1 MPAPLWTHDQR
12 YVRDAPLGPRVDSG
26 TRLYFYDLNGPRN
39 VNGKIP
45 GAPHGMMWSATGPMA
60 MHNGDYVDGTTRWL
74 EGYVSAVSPDN
85 SEGYFRHVRVD
96 LRSFAVPC
104 RVLVWGGR
112 EDRGGTGA
120 RWLVLARGLAYDTPP
135 TRRRE
140 PAEMALTLAKRDHD
154 WLSRAHGGD
163 KQSQLI
169 CEKIFSD
176 DWRAA
181 APHGIPARLLDA
193 YNLAPCATA
202 AALARLRMP
211 LSPSPLDIHNLMGA
225 PDPTSWRA
233 IREYPYMMPAVQTG
247 AGSGWAADYLGHPT
261 KPCSACA
268 EMGWAADYLGHLT
281 EPCPACAEMDGWGC
295 REHQIKI

>member
-12 YVRDAPLGPRVDSG
+12 YVRDAPDGPRVDSG
-26 TRLYFYDLNGPRN
+26 TQLYFYNLSRER
-39 VNGKIP
+39 IP
-45 GAPHGMMWSATGPMA
+45 GAPHGMMWSATGPMV

-74 EGYVSAVSPDN
+74 EGYERLIS
-85 SEGYFRHVRVD
+85 GYFRRVRVD
-96 LRSFAVPC
+96 PRSFAVPC

-112 EDRGGTGA
+112 EDRGGMSA

-140 PAEMALTLAKRDHD
+140 PAEMAPMLAKRDHD

-181 APHGIPARLLDA
+181 APHGIPARILDA

-211 LSPSPLDIHNLMGA
+211 PSPSPLDIHNLMGA

-233 IREYPYMMPAVQTG
+233 IREYQYVMPG
-247 AGSGWAADYLGHPT
+247 AGSGWAADYLDHPT
-261 KPCSACA
+261 KPCS
-268 EMGWAADYLGHLT
+268 
-281 EPCPACAEMDGWGC
+281 ACAEMDGWGC

>member
-12 YVRDAPLGPRVDSG
+12 LVRYAPLGPRVDSG

-60 MHNGDYVDGTTRWL
+60 MHNGNYVDGTTRWL
-74 EGYVSAVSPDN
+74 EGYERTRDSIGCNA
-85 SEGYFRHVRVD
+85 RLVRVD

-112 EDRGGTGA
+112 KDHGGTGA

-193 YNLAPCATA
+193 YNLAPCATDA
-202 AALARLRMP
+202 AFARLYTMP
-211 LSPSPLDIHNLMGA
+211 PLPSPFIPA
-225 PDPTSWRA
+225 PYSDAHWRA
-233 IREYPYMMPAVQTG
+233 VREYQYVMPAVQTG
-247 AGSGWAADYLGHPT
+247 AGSGWAADYLCYP
-261 KPCSACA
+261 
-268 EMGWAADYLGHLT
+268 T
-281 EPCPACAEMDGWGC
+281 EPCAACAEMDGWGC

>member
-12 YVRDAPLGPRVDSG
+12 YVRDAPDGPRVDSG
-26 TRLYFYDLNGPRN
+26 TQLYFYNLSRER
-39 VNGKIP
+39 IP
-45 GAPHGMMWSATGPMA
+45 GAPHGMMWSATGPMV

-74 EGYVSAVSPDN
+74 EGYERSVS
-85 SEGYFRHVRVD
+85 GYFRHVRVD

-112 EDRGGTGA
+112 KDHGGTGA

-211 LSPSPLDIHNLMGA
+211 PSPSPLDIHNLMGA
-225 PDPTSWRA
+225 PDLASWRA
-233 IREYPYMMPAVQTG
+233 IREYRYVMPAVQTG
-247 AGSGWAADYLGHPT
+247 AGSGWAAEYLGHP
-261 KPCSACA
+261 
-268 EMGWAADYLGHLT
+268 T